1 MAGQPVGCGALQ
13 AIGPGIG
20 EIKRMWVADDVRGQ
34 GIGRRLLAE
43 LEARSAAVGHRV
55 VRLDTNGELNEAIAL
70 YTRSG
75 YAEIERY
82 NDNPY
87 AQRFFEKPLP

>member
-1 MAGQPVGCGALQ
+1 
-13 AIGPGIG
+13 
-20 EIKRMWVADDVRGQ
+20 
-34 GIGRRLLAE
+34 
-43 LEARSAAVGHRV
+43 V
-55 VRLDTNGELNEAIAL
+55 VRLDTNGALTEAIAL
-70 YTRSG
+70 YARSG